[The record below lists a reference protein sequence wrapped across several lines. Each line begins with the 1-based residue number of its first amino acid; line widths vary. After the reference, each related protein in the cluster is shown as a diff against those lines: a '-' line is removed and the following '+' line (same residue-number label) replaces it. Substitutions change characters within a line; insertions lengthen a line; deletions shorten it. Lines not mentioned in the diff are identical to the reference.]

1 MARRHGST
9 GQVAIDPDGT
19 TTYVPVAALNSWTMD
34 SARDKVDVTAF
45 GDTNKQYVV
54 GLPDTKGTFSGFWDE
69 TSTPDTIFAVAGG
82 DVPVGLKLTPSLV
95 TPTYFASGLAYLDA
109 SIDVKSD
116 GAVSI
121 SGEWVAAGPWTWAPQ
136 AAVAGTFDDAG
147 AEAQRRIDQDRQ
159 ARAAR
164 RDRRDQGDHPA
175 A

>member
-9 GQVAIDPDGT
+9 GQVAIDPAGT
-19 TTYVPVAALNSWTMD
+19 TTYVPVAALNSWTLD

-45 GDTNKQYVV
+45 GDINKQYVV
-54 GLPDTKGTFSGFWDE
+54 GLQDQKGTFSGFWDE
-69 TSTPDTIFAVAGG
+69 TSTPDTIFAVAAG

-116 GAVSI
+116 GAVTI
-121 SGEWVAAGPWTWAPQ
+121 SGEWVAAGPWTWSPE
-136 AAVAGTFDDAG
+136 AAARGTFNAAG
-147 AEAQRRIDQDRQ
+147 AEAAKRIEADRQ
-159 ARAAR
+159 ARAPR
-164 RDRRDQGDHPA
+164 RAEGEAPA